1 MGKRTIVRQIL
12 FAFLF
17 MISFNVVAQ
26 DPAFSQFYANRLYLN
41 PAFAG
46 TERCPRVGLS
56 YRNQW
61 PALDQGFVT
70 YSASYDQHVD
80 ALAGGLGLMI
90 MSDEAGAGTITAQN
104 INLMYAYQLNIT
116 RFFSMTFG
124 AQVSYFEK
132 KVDFSKLTFGDMI
145 DPRQGFIFTTD
156 EVPLNDPA
164 RGVDFSAG
172 VLGFS
177 EKYFGGFAFH
187 HLTEPNEALTESG
200 ESKLPRKFTLH
211 GGAILPIRGLGGV
224 DKGSISPNF
233 IYQNQAGF
241 NLFNYGFYATRGIV
255 IGGLW
260 FRHSLTNADA
270 IIAMAGVHMERFRFG
285 YSYDVTVSQFTN
297 QSGGAHEIS
306 FIMNFNCRVKKT
318 SYRTV
323 NCPTF

>member
-1 MGKRTIVRQIL
+1 MGKRTIVGQIL

-17 MISFNVVAQ
+17 MISVNVVAQ

-46 TERCPRVGLS
+46 TERCPRVGLT

-70 YSASYDQHVD
+70 YTASYDQHVD
-80 ALAGGLGLMI
+80 ALAGGLGLLI
-90 MSDEAGAGTITAQN
+90 MSDEAGAGTITSQN

-187 HLTEPNEALTESG
+187 HLTEPNEAITESG

-211 GGAILPIRGLGGV
+211 GGAVLPIRGLGGI

-270 IIAMAGVHMERFRFG
+270 IIAMAGVHMDRFKFG

>member
-1 MGKRTIVRQIL
+1 MGKRTIVGQIL

-17 MISFNVVAQ
+17 MISVNVVAQ

-46 TERCPRVGLS
+46 TERCPRVGLT

-70 YSASYDQHVD
+70 YTASYDQHVD
-80 ALAGGLGLMI
+80 ALAGGLGLLI
-90 MSDEAGAGTITAQN
+90 MSDEAGAGTITSQN

-187 HLTEPNEALTESG
+187 HLTEPNEAITESG

-211 GGAILPIRGLGGV
+211 GGAVLPIRGLGGV

-270 IIAMAGVHMERFRFG
+270 IIAMAGVHMDRFKFG